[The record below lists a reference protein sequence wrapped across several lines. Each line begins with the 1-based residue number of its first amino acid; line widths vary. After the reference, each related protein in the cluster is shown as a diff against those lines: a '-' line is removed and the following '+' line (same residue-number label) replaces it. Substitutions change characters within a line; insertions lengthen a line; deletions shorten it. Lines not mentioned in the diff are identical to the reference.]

1 MAPQAAHL
9 DSPEILKQFRSQVVE
24 FESVSRQALDGVRA
38 DIQKVTEWLR
48 REQLARWARE
58 LRKREEEVAEARSR
72 YAQERHGGRYTRKP
86 GCYDERKALEK
97 AQRAKAEAEA
107 KIRAVKR
114 WVARL
119 EQDATKLLQP
129 CQSFSVELDSRVP
142 RALNRLDSMLDN
154 LDVYLRAQPPD
165 AGD

>member
-1 MAPQAAHL
+1 MAPQPAHL
-9 DSPEILKQFRSQVVE
+9 DSPDILKQFRSQVVE
-24 FESVSRQALDGVRA
+24 FEAASRQALDGVRA
-38 DIQKVTEWLR
+38 DIRKVTEWLR
-48 REQLARWARE
+48 REQLARWTRE

-72 YAQERHGGRYTRKP
+72 YAQERHGGRKP

-97 AQRAKAEAEA
+97 AQRRKAEAEE

-114 WVARL
+114 WVVRL

-129 CQSFSVELDSRVP
+129 CQSFSVELDTRVP

-154 LDVYLRAQPPD
+154 LDAYLRSGPRE
-165 AGD
+165 GGS